1 MTSRRFGGF
10 AAHYQDYEPSLD
22 HYSFMRTAMHYML
35 VAPLGPDEER
45 IALFAALDTDRFD
58 VRFKLH
64 APNGA
69 LVEAACVAG
78 AVTQLEVTPAAEVV
92 VLGCGGGAAER
103 Q

>member
-1 MTSRRFGGF
+1 
-10 AAHYQDYEPSLD
+10 
-22 HYSFMRTAMHYML
+22 MRTAMHYML